1 MWCRLARGRWLSRWG
16 SCWRGRACVMC
27 CPYPKHASLL
37 SSLLWA
43 TPTPRSATCLHT
55 HTALLSAHCSCD
67 CDCDLSYACTF
78 SLIVHMSDRIS
89 CAPMMLATY
98 ELVDQLVVA
107 TQPSLPLQVD
117 VTVNNIL
124 AIVNTKLLKD
134 YGAID
139 GRLLQLVFVVKLWA
153 KRRQVNDS
161 YRGTLSS
168 YCYVLMCIHLL
179 QQRSPPILPCLQ
191 AMEPTHTRYLRPSP
205 SPHCSLHPFHT
216 HTPASSAVLKHTF
229 VWFVSRMRA

>member
-1 MWCRLARGRWLSRWG
+1 
-16 SCWRGRACVMC
+16 
-27 CPYPKHASLL
+27 
-37 SSLLWA
+37 
-43 TPTPRSATCLHT
+43 
-55 HTALLSAHCSCD
+55 
-67 CDCDLSYACTF
+67 
-78 SLIVHMSDRIS
+78 
-89 CAPMMLATY
+89 MMLPMY
-98 ELVDQLVVA
+98 ELVNELVVA
-107 TQPSLPLQVD
+107 TQHSLPLQVD

-139 GRLLQLVFVVKLWA
+139 ERLLQLVFVVKLWA

-191 AMEPTHTRYLRPSP
+191 AMEPTHTRCPAPPYLTALGINLFPR
-205 SPHCSLHPFHT
+205 L
-216 HTPASSAVLKHTF
+216 PASSVLLNHTF
-229 VWFVSRMRA
+229 V